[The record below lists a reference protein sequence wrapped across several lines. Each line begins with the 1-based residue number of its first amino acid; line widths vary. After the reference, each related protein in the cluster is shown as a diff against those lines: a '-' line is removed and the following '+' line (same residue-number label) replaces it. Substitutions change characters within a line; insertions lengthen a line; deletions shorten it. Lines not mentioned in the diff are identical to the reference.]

1 MKNPLK
7 EYPNHFANGRF
18 KVKIKGFT
26 NLKIQRYDC
35 ENNLFTLDVIHNE
48 KKPKNCTLIARKIE
62 DMTDEELYSYM
73 GADEGFD
80 RNELIRNAKMNASAN
95 TYHNMADL
103 DLLSI
108 GVYPFDQSHFGET
121 VININE
127 I

>member
-7 EYPNHFANGRF
+7 EYPNHFTNGRF

-62 DMTDEELYSYM
+62 DMTDEELQKAMEKSIYECEVY
-73 GADEGFD
+73 DLKDVEYV
-80 RNELIRNAKMNASAN
+80 AKNGGRMML
-95 TYHNMADL
+95 Y
-103 DLLSI
+103 LLSI
-108 GVYPFDQSHFGET
+108 GVYPFDQKAFQTGE